1 MSQIVLTLG
10 ERSGIINLV
19 TKRDEQNGG
28 DKMNDAKTIGER
40 LLKLRL
46 SERKTQKEVTEAIGI
61 SVSALTMY
69 ETGNRIPRDEIK
81 VKLAHYYSTSVERLF
96 YA

>member
-1 MSQIVLTLG
+1 
-10 ERSGIINLV
+10 
-19 TKRDEQNGG
+19 
-28 DKMNDAKTIGER
+28 MNDAKTIGER
-40 LLKLRL
+40 LLKLRN
-46 SERKTQKEVTEAIGI
+46 SAMKTQKDVAKAIGI

-81 VKLAHYYSTSVERLF
+81 VKLAHYYSVSVERLF

>member
-1 MSQIVLTLG
+1 MSQNVLTRIV
-10 ERSGIINLV
+10 RSGNIDLV
-19 TKRDEQNGG
+19 TKRDKEGG
-28 DKMNDAKTIGER
+28 DKMNNAKTIGER
-40 LLKLRL
+40 LLKLRNL
-46 SERKTQKEVTEAIGI
+46 AKKTQKEVAGSIGI

-81 VKLAHYYSTSVERLF
+81 VKLAHYYSISVERLF

>member
-1 MSQIVLTLG
+1 
-10 ERSGIINLV
+10 
-19 TKRDEQNGG
+19 
-28 DKMNDAKTIGER
+28 MNDAKTIGER

-46 SERKTQKEVTEAIGI
+46 SEKKTQKEVTEAMGI

>member
-1 MSQIVLTLG
+1 
-10 ERSGIINLV
+10 
-19 TKRDEQNGG
+19 
-28 DKMNDAKTIGER
+28 MNDAKTIGER

-46 SERKTQKEVTEAIGI
+46 SEKKTQKEVTEAIGI

-96 YA
+96 LCLSVTRIVTAKEVQNE